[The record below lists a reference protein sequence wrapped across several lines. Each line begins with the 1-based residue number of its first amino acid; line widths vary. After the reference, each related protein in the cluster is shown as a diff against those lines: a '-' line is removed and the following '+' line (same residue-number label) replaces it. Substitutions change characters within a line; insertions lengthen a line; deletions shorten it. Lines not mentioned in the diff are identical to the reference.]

1 MRRSQRKLRLMTGVA
16 SLIFFIAAS
25 LCFGFALQ
33 GQENANLLGFHIN
46 EDAVSLLNLLP
57 FFNTKA
63 ESNALYPIGNV
74 ENQVILVNT
83 GISSSPWLN
92 DEKIKTADQ
101 LLNTSLAQYVSDVSK
116 GTVKLHSVFYGYQD
130 SGAKDGYTLSQPLSY
145 YIESPQQQALREAEL
160 LREIVE
166 KIDES
171 GSMANKTTAELDTN
185 QDGYIDNIT
194 FLLRGNKQ
202 DEYNLLW
209 PHQFALKD
217 SPKISCMDGEL
228 AVHDYIVVLSGD
240 DENEDPIGRTGIF
253 AKRVDLGV
261 IAHELLH
268 VYGFPDMYHNYKYE
282 NDDFVSLESNE
293 RKGDPLGQWDIMDNT
308 ITDLPQNPLYY
319 TNYTYSPWAEQ
330 LSDPLMITKSTQ
342 NVELKQLDYTKE
354 GTMAA
359 IIKVDVGINVKAEDE
374 YFMVE
379 YRKRSGWD
387 EKLPGSGL
395 IVYRIN
401 LAANYKNPE
410 KAIVKYCSN
419 RNNGR
424 LTHCGNMFGPSDE
437 VYIFRP
443 GITSINAAENG
454 TTHDLGLFDAALS
467 SDHGAQNSLGRSL
480 SEVPGYSS
488 DTLADTIYFSDGSN
502 SGIVISNVSDTN
514 GDTITFD
521 VTLPEAAR

>member
-1 MRRSQRKLRLMTGVA
+1 MRRSQRKMRLMTGVA
-16 SLIFFIAAS
+16 SLAFFIVAS
-25 LCFGFALQ
+25 ICFGFALQ
-33 GQENANLLGFHIN
+33 GQDNPNLLGFHIN
-46 EDAVSLLNLLP
+46 EDAVSLLDLLP

-63 ESNALYPIGNV
+63 ESQSLYPIGNV
-74 ENQVILVNT
+74 ENQVVLVNT
-83 GISSSPWLN
+83 EGTASPWLN
-92 DEKIKTADQ
+92 DEKIQAADQ
-101 LLNTSLAQYVSDVSK
+101 LLNTSLTKYVSDVSK
-116 GTVKLHSVFYGYQD
+116 GTVKLQSLFYGYQAN
-130 SGAKDGYTLSQPLSY
+130 GVTDGFTLSQPLQY
-145 YIESPQQQALREAEL
+145 YIEDASKQAEREAEL
-160 LREIVE
+160 LREVIE
-166 KIDES
+166 KLEAS
-171 GSMANKTTAELDTN
+171 GAMADKSSAELDTN
-185 QDGYIDNIT
+185 HDGYIDHMT

-217 SPKISCMDGEL
+217 SPTITCKDGEL
-228 AVHDYIVVLSGD
+228 AVHDYVVVLSGD
-240 DENEDPIGRTGIF
+240 DTNEDSLGRTGIF

-308 ITDLPQNPLYY
+308 ITDMPQNPLYY
-319 TNYTYSPWAEQ
+319 TNYTYSPWADQ
-330 LSDPLMITKSTQ
+330 LSDPLVITQSTQ
-342 NVELKQLDYTKE
+342 NVTLQQLDYTKE

-359 IIKVDVGINVKAEDE
+359 IIKVDAKINAKAEDE

-379 YRKRSGWD
+379 YRKRTGWD

-419 RNNGR
+419 RNKGR
-424 LTHCGNMFGPSDE
+424 MTHCGNMFGPSDE

-467 SDHGAQNSLGRSL
+467 SDHGANNTLGRSL
-480 SEVPGYSS
+480 SEVSAYSS
-488 DTLADTIYFSDGSN
+488 ETLADTIYFSDGSN
-502 SGIVISNVSDTN
+502 SGIVISNVSDTSS
-514 GDTITFD
+514 DTITFD
-521 VTLPEAAR
+521 VTLPQ

>member
-1 MRRSQRKLRLMTGVA
+1 
-16 SLIFFIAAS
+16 
-25 LCFGFALQ
+25 
-33 GQENANLLGFHIN
+33 
-46 EDAVSLLNLLP
+46 
-57 FFNTKA
+57 
-63 ESNALYPIGNV
+63 
-74 ENQVILVNT
+74 
-83 GISSSPWLN
+83 
-92 DEKIKTADQ
+92 
-101 LLNTSLAQYVSDVSK
+101 
-116 GTVKLHSVFYGYQD
+116 
-130 SGAKDGYTLSQPLSY
+130 
-145 YIESPQQQALREAEL
+145 
-160 LREIVE
+160 
-166 KIDES
+166 
-171 GSMANKTTAELDTN
+171 
-185 QDGYIDNIT
+185 
-194 FLLRGNKQ
+194 
-202 DEYNLLW
+202 
-209 PHQFALKD
+209 
-217 SPKISCMDGEL
+217 
-228 AVHDYIVVLSGD
+228 
-240 DENEDPIGRTGIF
+240 
-253 AKRVDLGV
+253 
-261 IAHELLH
+261 
-268 VYGFPDMYHNYKYE
+268 
-282 NDDFVSLESNE
+282 
-293 RKGDPLGQWDIMDNT
+293 
-308 ITDLPQNPLYY
+308 
-319 TNYTYSPWAEQ
+319 
-330 LSDPLMITKSTQ
+330 
-342 NVELKQLDYTKE
+342 
-354 GTMAA
+354 MAA
-359 IIKVDVGINVKAEDE
+359 IIKVDAGINVKAEDE

>member
-1 MRRSQRKLRLMTGVA
+1 MRRSQRKRRLMTGVA

-33 GQENANLLGFHIN
+33 GQDHSTLMGFHIN
-46 EDAVSLLNLLP
+46 EDAVALLDFLP

-63 ESNALYPIGNV
+63 ESKTLYPVGNV

-83 GISSSPWLN
+83 GVDSSTWLN
-92 DEKIKTADQ
+92 DEKIKAADE
-101 LLNTSLAQYVSDVSK
+101 LLNSSLTKYVSDVSK

-130 SGAKDGYTLSQPLSY
+130 SGAKDGYTLSQPLQY
-145 YIESPQQQALREAEL
+145 YIETPDQQAAREAEL

-166 KIDES
+166 KIDDS
-171 GSMANKTTAELDTN
+171 GSMARKSVEELDTN
-185 QDGYIDNIT
+185 HDGYIDNVT
-194 FLLRGNKQ
+194 FLLRSNKKG
-202 DEYNLLW
+202 EYNLLW
-209 PHQFALKD
+209 PHQFTLKD
-217 SPKISCMDGEL
+217 SPTITCVDGDL
-228 AVHDYIVVLSGD
+228 KVHDYVVVLSGD
-240 DENEDPIGRTGIF
+240 DMSEDSFGRTGLL
-253 AKRVDLGV
+253 AERVDFGV

-282 NDDFVSLESNE
+282 NNDFVSLGSNE

-308 ITDLPQNPLYY
+308 VTDWPQNPLYY
-319 TNYTYSPWAEQ
+319 TNYTYSPWGSVMDE
-330 LSDPLMITKSTQ
+330 PLMITESTQ
-342 NVELKQLDYTKE
+342 HVELQRLDYTKD

-359 IIKVDVGINVKAEDE
+359 IIKVDATVNAKAEDE
-374 YFMVE
+374 FFMVE
-379 YRKRSGWD
+379 YRKKSGWD

-401 LAANYKNPE
+401 LAANYKNPQ

-467 SDHGAQNSLGRSL
+467 SDHGAQNTLGRSL
-480 SEVPGYSS
+480 SEVSQYSS

-502 SGIVISNVSDTN
+502 SGIVISNVSDTSK
-514 GDTITFD
+514 DTITFD
-521 VTLPEAAR
+521 ITLPEATK